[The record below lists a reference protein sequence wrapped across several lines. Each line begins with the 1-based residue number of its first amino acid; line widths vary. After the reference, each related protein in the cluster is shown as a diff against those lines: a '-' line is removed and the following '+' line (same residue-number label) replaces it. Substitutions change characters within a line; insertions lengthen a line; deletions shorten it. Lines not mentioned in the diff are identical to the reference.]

1 MVSKGLLRL
10 VSSVNRRKMKL
21 LLGIALFAYAASV
34 WGNFVNMRSIQ
45 ENGELKI
52 ESKIEE
58 IIEPLREKIR
68 DLEKSFTQKY
78 PPVKFLSEKDRKR
91 ILITGGAGFV
101 GSHLTD
107 KLMMDGHE
115 VTVVDNFFTGRK
127 RNVEHWIGHE
137 NFELINHD
145 VVEPLYIEVDQ
156 IYHLASPASPPNYMY
171 NPIKT
176 LKTNTIGTLNM
187 LGLAKRVGARLLLAS
202 TSEVYGDPEVHPQS
216 EDYWG
221 HVNPIGPRAC
231 YDEGKRVAETM
242 CYAYMKQEGVEVRV
256 ARIFNTFGPRMHMND
271 GRVVSNFILQALQ
284 GEPLTVSTAQQTV
297 STAQHTVSTAQQTVS
312 TAQHTV
318 STAQHTASTAQQT
331 VSTAQH
337 TVSTAQHTVS
347 TAQHTVSTA
356 QQTVSTAQH
365 TVSTAQHTVS
375 TAQHTASTA
384 QQTVSTAQHTVSTA
398 QHTDSE
404 YCPADSEYC
413 PAHSEYCPA
422 HSEYCPAHSEY
433 CPADDGPFAPGLN
446 VP

>member
-1 MVSKGLLRL
+1 MVSKGPLLRL
-10 VSSVNRRKMKL
+10 LTAINRRRMKL
-21 LLGIALFAYAASV
+21 LMGLAFVAYVASV
-34 WGNFVNMRSIQ
+34 WGNFVNMRSLQ
-45 ENGELKI
+45 ENGDQKV

-58 IIEPLREKIR
+58 AVAPLREKIK

-91 ILITGGAGFV
+91 ILTEVQKGEKITNFPASSTFAMEQEYKITGGAGFV

-202 TSEVYGDPEVHPQS
+202 TSEVYGDPEVHPQN

-284 GEPLTVSTAQQTV
+284 GEPLTVYGPGTQTRAFQYVSDLVNGLVALMNSNVSSPVNLGNPEEHTILEFAQLIKKLVGSGSEIQFL
-297 STAQHTVSTAQQTVS
+297 SEAQ
-312 TAQHTV
+312 
-318 STAQHTASTAQQT
+318 
-331 VSTAQH
+331 
-337 TVSTAQHTVS
+337 
-347 TAQHTVSTA
+347 
-356 QQTVSTAQH
+356 
-365 TVSTAQHTVS
+365 
-375 TAQHTASTA
+375 
-384 QQTVSTAQHTVSTA
+384 
-398 QHTDSE
+398 
-404 YCPADSEYC
+404 
-413 PAHSEYCPA
+413 
-422 HSEYCPAHSEY
+422 
-433 CPADDGPFAPGLN
+433 DDPQKRKPDIRKAKLLLGWEPVVPLEEGLN
-446 VP
+446 KAIHYFRKELEYQANNQYIPKPKPARMKKGRTRHN

>member
-1 MVSKGLLRL
+1 MFKMLLSFFGLL
-10 VSSVNRRKMKL
+10 SSRFIQDNGDQKL
-21 LLGIALFAYAASV
+21 
-34 WGNFVNMRSIQ
+34 
-45 ENGELKI
+45 EN
-52 ESKIEE
+52 KIEE
-58 IIEPLREKIR
+58 VIAPLREKIR
-68 DLEKSFTQKY
+68 ELEKSFTQKY

-202 TSEVYGDPEVHPQS
+202 TSEVYGDPEVHPQN

-221 HVNPIGPRAC
+221 H
-231 YDEGKRVAETM
+231 
-242 CYAYMKQEGVEVRV
+242 EGVEVRV

-284 GEPLTVSTAQQTV
+284 GEPLTAEMFCPSLHVYSVDLVNGLVALMNSNVSSPVNLGNPEEHSILEFAQLIKKLVGSGSEIQFL
-297 STAQHTVSTAQQTVS
+297 SEAQ
-312 TAQHTV
+312 
-318 STAQHTASTAQQT
+318 
-331 VSTAQH
+331 
-337 TVSTAQHTVS
+337 
-347 TAQHTVSTA
+347 
-356 QQTVSTAQH
+356 
-365 TVSTAQHTVS
+365 
-375 TAQHTASTA
+375 
-384 QQTVSTAQHTVSTA
+384 
-398 QHTDSE
+398 
-404 YCPADSEYC
+404 
-413 PAHSEYCPA
+413 
-422 HSEYCPAHSEY
+422 
-433 CPADDGPFAPGLN
+433 DDPQKRKPDIKKAKLLLGWEPVVPLEEGLN
-446 VP
+446 KAIHYFRKELEYQANNQYIPKPKPARIKKGRSRHN